1 MRKPLFILL
10 VLVAALVAI
19 PASAQSNLP
28 IDRITL
34 PEGFEI
40 SVYASGLPNARMLA
54 LGDNGTVFVGTR
66 QAGNVYALTDADGDG
81 VAEQTRT
88 LLRGLNSPNGVA
100 FLDGALYVAEIGR
113 ILRYDDIEAQLDA
126 PPQPLVVN
134 GSLPNEPH
142 HGWKTI
148 HFGPDGALYIPSGA
162 PCNVCETTGPYG
174 VLMRL
179 DLANPTNLDIVA
191 TGIRNTVGFD
201 WHPESGE
208 LWFSD
213 NARDDL
219 GDNLPADELNR
230 ISEVG
235 QHFGFPYCYDQNIP
249 DPTFGGGCNAT
260 TMTAPAIALGPHVA
274 PLGVRFYT
282 GDSFPE
288 AYQNQAFIAEHGSA
302 SRSQRIGYR
311 VMMVTIEDGEALSYA
326 PFAEGWLGADG
337 SYWGRPVDV
346 MVMPDGAMLV
356 SDDYAGAVYR
366 IAYTGA

>member
-1 MRKPLFILL
+1 MRKHSLILL
-10 VLVAALVAI
+10 VLLVAFAV
-19 PASAQSNLP
+19 PASAQQNSLP
-28 IDRITL
+28 VDRILL
-34 PEGFEI
+34 PAGFEI
-40 SVYASGLPNARMLA
+40 SVYASGIPNARMMA
-54 LGDNGTVFVGTR
+54 LGDSGTVFVGTR

-100 FLDGALYVAEIGR
+100 FRDGALYVAEIGR
-113 ILRYDDIEAQLDA
+113 ILRYDNIEAQLDA
-126 PPQPLVVN
+126 PPQPVVVHDR
-134 GSLPNEPH
+134 LPNEPH

-148 HFGPDGALYIPSGA
+148 HFGPDGLLYIPSGA

-179 DLANPTNLDIVA
+179 DLDNPVNLEVIA
-191 TGIRNTVGFD
+191 SGIRNTVGFD
-201 WHPESGE
+201 WHPETGE

-219 GDNLPADELNR
+219 GDDAPWDELNR
-230 ISEVG
+230 ITEVG
-235 QHFGFPYCYDQNIP
+235 QHFGFPYCYDNYMR
-249 DPTFGGGCNAT
+249 DPTFGGGCD
-260 TMTAPAIALGPHVA
+260 PAIMMPPAILLGPHVA
-274 PLGVRFYT
+274 PLGVRFYD
-282 GDSFPE
+282 GDAFPE
-288 AYQNQAFIAEHGSA
+288 AYHNRALIAEHGSA

-311 VMMVTIEDGEALSYA
+311 VVMVTIEDGEATSYE

-346 MVMPDGAMLV
+346 MVMPDGAILV